1 MTDPAP
7 SGAITTYVREGSI
20 KVSIWCTER
29 NFFYCLV
36 NYEVLEK
43 GKHKG
48 TENYEVIQPSQ
59 KKAQNVRFII
69 WNPHTSC
76 TEPME

>member
-7 SGAITTYVREGSI
+7 SCAVATYVREGPV
-20 KVSIWCTER
+20 KVPIWGTER

-48 TENYEVIQPSQ
+48 TVDLSGQSSFSEETQDVHFIT
-59 KKAQNVRFII
+59 QNPYI
-69 WNPHTSC
+69 
-76 TEPME
+76 

>member
-1 MTDPAP
+1 MMKSTLWTHRVLDSHEAMTDPAP
-7 SGAITTYVREGSI
+7 SSAITTYVREGSI
-20 KVSIWCTER
+20 KVPIWGTER

-48 TENYEVIQPSQ
+48 IEDLQGYSNFSE
-59 KKAQNVRFII
+59 
-69 WNPHTSC
+69 
-76 TEPME
+76 

>member
-20 KVSIWCTER
+20 KVSIWGTER
-29 NFFYCLV
+29 NFFYCLI

-48 TENYEVIQPSQ
+48 AENYGYSAFSEGTQNVHFTTEN
-59 KKAQNVRFII
+59 
-69 WNPHTSC
+69 PH
-76 TEPME
+76 P